1 MLKPDSLHPVVYHQ
15 GGFLPLMF
23 EAVTGD
29 DGGDDD
35 AVDER

>member
-1 MLKPDSLHPVVYHQ
+1 VYHQ
-15 GGFLPLMF
+15 GRFSPLMF

-35 AVDER
+35 AVDEER